1 MISSINEVVFTSLVY
16 IIISTL
22 DLKGLAHLLRHSEST
37 QRLNSSSIS
46 VLFFTPIHSI
56 SLVSGTT
63 ILEMKEQGLLQMHS
77 IRILLYK
84 NFGLSIYRIDI
95 FYTSPALIA
104 IRLEIVVLNLWQWL
118 VKLIE
123 VFRFCRKRAD
133 RDSSHLIGPPRLND
147 NNFSHDGTRA
157 IADMLKLN
165 STITCLLSVN
175 FEFLTRFICIIV
187 CKIIILGMKES
198 SRLLLLYESIKH
210 SVAYRLLNLSIFISD
225 FSLRVDFN
233 KISPVGAYALGEA
246 LKVNTALEVIK

>member
-1 MISSINEVVFTSLVY
+1 MISSINEVVFTPLVY

-175 FEFLTRFICIIV
+175 FEFLTIHLHHSLQDNNLGDEGII
-187 CKIIILGMKES
+187 
-198 SRLLLLYESIKH
+198 SITT
-210 SVAYRLLNLSIFISD
+210 
-225 FSLRVDFN
+225 SLRVN
-233 KISPVGAYALGEA
+233 KTLRCLSSV
-246 LKVNTALEVIK
+246 KSVNIHLRFFS